1 MKSEEKETKL
11 NATERAQTKGTNE
24 EPAGN
29 ASVKT
34 AEKPGAKES
43 ANKPNV
49 KTAEKNGTKETASN
63 TGVKTAEKP
72 GAKESANKP
81 TMKTAEKPGTKD
93 TQDQAG
99 METGEKPKKK
109 KKRIGWIFA
118 LLLVGVLL
126 LGYFGTAY
134 YFTEH
139 FYPHTVINGLDCS
152 GLTEA
157 EAAQQLEEQGA
168 KTYCLS
174 LLGKDGTEL
183 LALRAGD
190 VSMVFHADES
200 LYDLLAAQNAY
211 TWIAEIL
218 SGKERSVEISVT
230 GKFDSG
236 AAEAFLDAAG
246 LFEGADVQVSADAYI
261 SEYLEDKKCYEIIP
275 EQEGDLLNRK
285 ATVEMVDTA
294 LTNMIAQVD
303 LKAERCYEQP
313 DVTSEDAALQAKL
326 AEMNKLVG
334 SCITYDWNGEEVIVD
349 GDLIHQWLIID
360 GDSVMLDEEQV
371 EDFVTANAKANDTYG
386 KKRKFTTSLGEELTL
401 PSGAYGWKTDRK
413 AETAALME
421 LILNGTVTDREPEYS
436 CKGWVKGKN
445 DIGNSYVEADLT
457 NQHLYLYQ
465 NGEIVLETD
474 FVSGNMARGNATPA
488 GVFGLTYKTRD
499 AVLRGRDYETP
510 VQYWMPFNGN
520 VGMHD
525 ASWRKSF
532 GGDIYLNSGSHGC
545 INLPTAMAAEI
556 YEYVSKGFPVICYY
570 Y

>member
-43 ANKPNV
+43 ANKP
-49 KTAEKNGTKETASN
+49 
-63 TGVKTAEKP
+63 
-72 GAKESANKP
+72 
-81 TMKTAEKPGTKD
+81 TMKTTEKPGTKD
-93 TQDQAG
+93 AQNKAG
-99 METGEKPKKK
+99 TETGEKPKKK
-109 KKRIGWIFA
+109 KKRIGWSVA

-126 LGYFGTAY
+126 LAYFGTAY
-134 YFTEH
+134 YYTEH
-139 FYPHTVINGLDCS
+139 FYPHTAINGLDCS

-157 EAAQQLEEQGA
+157 EAAQRLEEQGA
-168 KTYCLS
+168 ATYCLS

-183 LALRAGD
+183 LTLRAGD
-190 VSMVFHADES
+190 VNMIFHADES

-211 TWIAEIL
+211 TWIVEIL

-230 GKFDSG
+230 GEFDSG

-246 LFEGADVQVSADAYI
+246 LFEGDDVQVPEDAYI

-285 ATVEMVDTA
+285 ATVEMVNTA

-349 GDLIHQWLIID
+349 GDLIHQWMIID

-386 KKRKFTTSLGEELTL
+386 KKRKFMTSLGEELTL

>member
-1 MKSEEKETKL
+1 MIKMKSEEKETKL

-29 ASVKT
+29 
-34 AEKPGAKES
+34 P
-43 ANKPNV
+43 
-49 KTAEKNGTKETASN
+49 
-63 TGVKTAEKP
+63 GVKTAEKP
-72 GAKESANKP
+72 VTKAPASNPGV
-81 TMKTAEKPGTKD
+81 KTTEKPGTKGG
-93 TQDQAG
+93 QSKAG
-99 METGEKPKKK
+99 TEAEEKPKKK
-109 KKRIGWIFA
+109 KKHVGWIVA

-126 LGYFGTAY
+126 LAYFGTAY

-139 FYPHTVINGLDCS
+139 FYPHTAINGLDCS

-157 EAAQQLEEQGA
+157 EAAQRLEEQGA
-168 KTYCLS
+168 ATYCLS

-183 LALRAGD
+183 LVLRAGD
-190 VSMVFHADES
+190 VNMIFHADES

-211 TWIAEIL
+211 TWIVEIL
-218 SGKERSVEISVT
+218 SGKERSVEVSVN
-230 GKFDSG
+230 GEFDSG

-246 LFEGADVQVSADAYI
+246 LFEGDDVQVPEDAYI

-275 EQEGDLLNRK
+275 EQEGDLLNRE
-285 ATVEMVDTA
+285 ATVEMVNTA

-371 EDFVTANAKANDTYG
+371 EEFVEANAKANDTYG
-386 KKRKFTTSLGEELTL
+386 KKRKFMTSLGEELTL

-465 NGEIVLETD
+465 NGEVVLETD

-525 ASWRKSF
+525 ASWRRTF
-532 GGDIYLNSGSHGC
+532 GGDIYLNNGSHGC

>member
-1 MKSEEKETKL
+1 MKSEEKDVKIGA
-11 NATERAQTKGTNE
+11 NAQTKGTKE
-24 EPAGN
+24 EPASTPVVMTTEKSEAKEPTDN

-34 AEKPGAKES
+34 
-43 ANKPNV
+43 
-49 KTAEKNGTKETASN
+49 T
-63 TGVKTAEKP
+63 
-72 GAKESANKP
+72 
-81 TMKTAEKPGTKD
+81 EKPGTKD
-93 TQDQAG
+93 AQNKAG
-99 METGEKPKKK
+99 TEIGEKPKKK
-109 KKRIGWIFA
+109 KKRIGWIVA

-126 LGYFGTAY
+126 LAYFGTAY
-134 YFTEH
+134 YYTEH
-139 FYPHTVINGLDCS
+139 FYPHTAINGLDCS

-157 EAAQQLEEQGA
+157 EAAQRLEEQGA
-168 KTYCLS
+168 ATYCLS

-183 LALRAGD
+183 LTLRAGD
-190 VSMVFHADES
+190 VNMIFHADES

-211 TWIAEIL
+211 TWIVEIL
-218 SGKERSVEISVT
+218 SGKERSVEVSVT
-230 GKFDSG
+230 GEFDSG

-246 LFEGADVQVSADAYI
+246 LFEGDDVQVPEDAYI

-285 ATVEMVDTA
+285 ATVEMVNTA

-326 AEMNKLVG
+326 AKMNKLE
-334 SCITYDWNGEEVIVD
+334 SRITYDWNGEEVIVD
-349 GDLIHQWLIID
+349 GDLIHQWMIID

-386 KKRKFTTSLGEELTL
+386 KKRKFMTSLGEELTL

-465 NGEIVLETD
+465 NGEVVLETD
-474 FVSGNMARGNATPA
+474 FVSGNMARGNVTPA
-488 GVFGLTYKTRD
+488 GGFGLTYKTRD

-525 ASWRKSF
+525 ASWRRAF
-532 GGDIYLNSGSHGC
+532 GGDIYLNNGSHGC
-545 INLPTAMAAEI
+545 INLPTAMASEI
-556 YEYVSKGFPVICYY
+556 YEYVSKGFPIICYY